1 MESKAEQNIDRIK
14 LLENHINELKSI
26 ISNFFEKKGKQFRE
40 IKLFKKSRD
49 NKNTE
54 TIDDLD
60 IHCAPVII
68 DFVSLNEFIE
78 KIDNLETKLN
88 SILEIVNNKTIKIDS
103 VDELRDMISVIKEDI
118 HLIKND
124 TNNHKIKM
132 EDLEKTISQ
141 IESGVICFE

>member
-68 DFVSLNEFIE
+68 DFVSLNEFRE